1 MNYNK
6 QQEELIKIQ
15 QRLYKLYA
23 QKNLFEY
30 SIKNTNSSHR
40 KARTRTLIQIGGI
53 LSLTPLLNI
62 CNIEV
67 GEDLQDKYD
76 KKNLLLGLL
85 TFLSDQIPTDL
96 NEQDIKYFITLGE
109 TMQIKKQSVK

>member
-23 QKNLFEY
+23 QKQLVEY
-30 SIKNTNSSHR
+30 SMKNTNSAHR
-40 KARTRTLIQIGGI
+40 KARTRTLIQLGGI
-53 LSLTPLLNI
+53 ISLTPLLNI
-62 CNIEV
+62 CNIEI
-67 GEDLQDKYD
+67 GEDLQDTYN

-109 TMQIKKQSVK
+109 TIQIKNKSVT